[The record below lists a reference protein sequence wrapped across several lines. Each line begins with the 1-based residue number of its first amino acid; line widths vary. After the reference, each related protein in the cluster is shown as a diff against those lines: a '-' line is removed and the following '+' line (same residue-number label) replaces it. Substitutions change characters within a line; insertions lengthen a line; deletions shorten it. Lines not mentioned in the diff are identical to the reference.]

1 MDIAVGWTM
10 SEVEWVFSVGA
21 FYGGITMAGA
31 LSLLPVF
38 LLCGLF
44 SLISARSVGDVP
56 AADVAFTTTRS
67 LSSETEAPT
76 SVDYNRSSS
85 KPGISSTM
93 TEHLSGK

>member
-1 MDIAVGWTM
+1 
-10 SEVEWVFSVGA
+10 
-21 FYGGITMAGA
+21 MAGA

-38 LLCGLF
+38 LLCGF
-44 SLISARSVGDVP
+44 FALISARSVRDVP

-67 LSSETEAPT
+67 LSSSSETEAPT
-76 SVDYNRSSS
+76 SADYNRSSS